1 MYGMDAKNVARP
13 TQHAPLAILG
23 NYPPRRC
30 GIASFTHDLHAA
42 LRVAVPSRECLAV
55 AVTDEHGP
63 YDYRGDVAFE
73 MARDD
78 PAAYAAAADRLNRAG
93 VAALSLQHEF
103 GIFGG
108 PAGEHVLEL
117 LRRLRAPVVTTFH
130 TVLTHPDA
138 DQRRVM
144 MELASRSHRLVVM
157 AAKGRE
163 ILQDVYDVPASKIE
177 LIPHG
182 IPAAPLPPSAIAKAS
197 LGTGDRRVLLTF
209 GLLSP
214 NKGIE
219 VMIEA
224 LPDIARVHP
233 DALYL
238 VVGAT
243 HPNLK
248 RFEGERYRESLR
260 ERAAELGVERN
271 IRFIDAFLELPQ
283 LLDYIAAADIYV
295 TPYLNEAQITSGTL
309 AYAVG
314 LGKAVVS
321 TPYWY
326 ARELLD
332 GGRGLVVPF
341 ASVRAMAEAIGAL
354 LDDEELASRLRMRAG
369 LLGRTMAWPVVAER
383 YGELLNGLHGQTQV
397 VDIAP
402 SLRRARADAERTA
415 GEMSGNAGIDTAL
428 ALYAVG

>member
-1 MYGMDAKNVARP
+1 MDALVAARR
-13 TQHAPLAILG
+13 APIALLG

-30 GIASFTHDLHAA
+30 GIATFTCDLHTA
-42 LRVAVPSRECLAV
+42 LRAAAPERPCLAT
-55 AVTDEHGP
+55 AVSDGHGP
-63 YDYRGDVAFE
+63 YDYPAEVACDI
-73 MARDD
+73 AQDD
-78 PAAYAAAADRLNRAG
+78 PAAYIAAAERLNRAG

-108 PAGEHVLEL
+108 PAGAHVLEF
-117 LRRLRAPVVTTFH
+117 LRRLRAPVVTTLH

-144 MELASRSHRLVVM
+144 AELVDRSRRLVVM
-157 AAKGRE
+157 AEKGRR
-163 ILQDVYDVPASKIE
+163 ILEDTYRVPAGKIAVV
-177 LIPHG
+177 PHG
-182 IPAAPLPPSAIAKAS
+182 IPEAPLLPASVAKAA
-197 LGTGDRRVLLTF
+197 LGVGDRRVLLTF

-219 VMIEA
+219 VVIEA
-224 LPDIARVHP
+224 LPELVRAHP
-233 DALYL
+233 DVLYL

-248 RFEGERYRESLR
+248 RFEGERYRQSLL
-260 ERAAELGVERN
+260 ERAAELGIARN
-271 IRFIDAFLELPQ
+271 VRFIDAFLELPQ

-326 ARELLD
+326 AQELLD
-332 GGRGLVVPF
+332 GGRGLLVPF
-341 ASVRAMAEAIGAL
+341 ASVDAMGEALGAL
-354 LDDEELASRLRMRAG
+354 LESEALRSRLQARAAR
-369 LLGRTMAWPVVAER
+369 LGREMAWSAVARR
-383 YGELLNGLHGQTQV
+383 YRELLATG
-397 VDIAP
+397 DAKP
-402 SLRRARADAERTA
+402 SPIIDMTPALRTARPSAKAALDEAGGNARADA
-415 GEMSGNAGIDTAL
+415 AL
-428 ALYAVG
+428 PLYGVG